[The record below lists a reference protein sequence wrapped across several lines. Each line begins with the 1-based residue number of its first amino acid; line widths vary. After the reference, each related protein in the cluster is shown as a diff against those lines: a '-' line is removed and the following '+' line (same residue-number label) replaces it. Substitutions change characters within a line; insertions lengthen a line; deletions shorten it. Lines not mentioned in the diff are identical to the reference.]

1 MGLADKIESQINSF
15 MVGDWTIRNGQKI
28 PDTLDLGL
36 TASEG
41 VEIPATFLYADLAES
56 SNFGQNLANQDA
68 AKIIKSFLY
77 ACSAIIKDH
86 GGEVKS
92 FDGDRVMGVFF
103 GPLKEERA
111 VRAAFNIHWEVV
123 NVISDKASR
132 WIEWPSG
139 VQTVRHATGIATGT
153 ALMIRG
159 GVRADNDLA
168 AIGSA
173 PNVADKLSEIRGLQ
187 ERTFIDQS
195 TWNLAFGDTWH
206 APDGTD
212 LWTSHK
218 VLTIADKYHFV
229 YGSYT
234 QREPRN

>member
-15 MVGDWTIRNGQKI
+15 MVGDWTIRRGQNI
-28 PDTLDLGL
+28 PDTSDLGL
-36 TASEG
+36 TTSEG
-41 VEIPATFLYADLAES
+41 VEIPATFLYADLAQS
-56 SNFGQNLANQDA
+56 SKFGQNLSNQDA
-68 AKIIKSFLY
+68 GKIIKSFLY
-77 ACSAIIKDH
+77 ACSALIKEH
-86 GGEVKS
+86 GGEIKS

-111 VRAAFNIHWEVV
+111 IRAAFNIHWEVT

-132 WIEWPSG
+132 WIEWPSDIE
-139 VQTVRHATGIATGT
+139 TVRHATGIATGT

-173 PNVADKLSEIRGLQ
+173 PNVAAKLSEIRGFQ
-187 ERTFIDQS
+187 ERTFIDKA

-206 APDGTD
+206 APDGRD
-212 LWTSHK
+212 LWTLSEVKTVGGKDH
-218 VLTIADKYHFV
+218 LV
-229 YGSYT
+229 YGSYE
-234 QREPRN
+234 QREPSN